1 MKWYQKAVAAGVVA
15 AGLMGL
21 YNCGSSA
28 PKTTSKP
35 PTAPTGPK
43 PPAVPTGPN
52 QYEQTLRG
60 AKKITISE
68 LTFSMGKD
76 YNILVDDKK
85 VATVTGKDVRI
96 MGGDVFT
103 LKTIDDK
110 VLAYEKEHK
119 RFFKLNRAASIYDG
133 NNKLVGYFG
142 EEKLKNLFSVSY
154 VFHIYDENQKE
165 IGKSKKLGKSALGKH
180 ELFDNK
186 GNIDYK
192 IDKHFTLGGDKYT
205 VEILDPK
212 SDISVWAAILLVC
225 IEDAIG
231 DAN

>member
-1 MKWYQKAVAAGVVA
+1 MKWYQKAVAAGVVV

-28 PKTTSKP
+28 PKTTSKS
-35 PTAPTGPK
+35 
-43 PPAVPTGPN
+43 PAAPTGPN

-68 LTFSMGKD
+68 LTISMGKD

-119 RFFKLNRAASIYDG
+119 RFFK
-133 NNKLVGYFG
+133 
-142 EEKLKNLFSVSY
+142 
-154 VFHIYDENQKE
+154 
-165 IGKSKKLGKSALGKH
+165 
-180 ELFDNK
+180 
-186 GNIDYK
+186 
-192 IDKHFTLGGDKYT
+192 
-205 VEILDPK
+205 
-212 SDISVWAAILLVC
+212 
-225 IEDAIG
+225 
-231 DAN
+231 